1 VAASTRHI
9 SHSGHAHL
17 RCIKCN
23 IVTATRQQRSPPGKI
38 PGHQQPAPPRAPSPS
53 GTIYPRPP
61 NPVLHLMQLGLGLE
75 PGHHPPATPSPGPTA
90 PRAPQ
95 RAEAP
100 RPPSAS
106 RPAQR
111 SSGVPGPARSVTS
124 TLTVRSPAMTATV
137 TVSPGAPELLC
148 RTLLLK
154 TSLTSKT
161 ATSPHGCPGPSISLT
176 KARAARARSARP
188 ASVTLSRTAT
198 LAITAPALPCPHQP
212 GEVSEPP
219 GGHTRMHA
227 RLGAARQ
234 AWTTR
239 PRGPSVAVR
248 EAADGAHRPS

>member
-1 VAASTRHI
+1 VP
-9 SHSGHAHL
+9 
-17 RCIKCN
+17 
-23 IVTATRQQRSPPGKI
+23 Q
-38 PGHQQPAPPRAPSPS
+38 
-53 GTIYPRPP
+53 
-61 NPVLHLMQLGLGLE
+61 LE
-75 PGHHPPATPSPGPTA
+75 PGHHPPATPSRAPPRRKALNELKPPAAFRIAASRTQLRRPGPGPVGDLDPDCTV
-90 PRAPQ
+90 PGNDRD
-95 RAEAP
+95 RD
-100 RPPSAS
+100 RPP
-106 RPAQR
+106 
-111 SSGVPGPARSVTS
+111 
-124 TLTVRSPAMTATV
+124 
-137 TVSPGAPELLC
+137 GAAEPLC
-148 RTLLLK
+148 RTLLVK

-198 LAITAPALPCPHQP
+198 LAITAPALRCPHQP

-248 EAADGAHRPS
+248 ETADGAHRPSQLCTPTVVTVHADRRKCARRAPLPHGRPSAMRPWTAQHHGLQRYKVTRAGTEEKRPASARIRS